1 MELPCTHKCC
11 LHCLRQCILQNPSQ
25 KVICP
30 ACNTVHKVPTNWKTV
45 WRYQPLNTTVQ
56 HWEPK
61 QDQATKIVIN
71 FVESS
76 YYKYTSSAQRIKIKA
91 VKEINNPRLQA
102 DFEKCKRT
110 LGYTNIIRLLHGTL
124 PHFAEGIALEG
135 FRIPTSFERNPEND
149 AEGEL
154 KFGKAL
160 YFSYGKKATE
170 YGKNTLVLTD
180 CLLGK
185 VQEKNQSELKLTP
198 KIVHERGYHTIH
210 YENSSEGP
218 VNQEW
223 AIFRTDQCLPVFI
236 IDYELIDANDVIE
249 NALVD
254 EIKTMNYLSPDYIL
268 LQQALFGTDNQCKA
282 VLKLIGD
289 LAHQSPPHSS
299 IITRQL
305 LSRIG
310 SMKTN
315 LLLNHQNETIRI
327 LFLRALWL
335 SGREDEPLQIF
346 FYQQLGPNN
355 LIESLISGYADVSWR
370 ACGVLANMAAYIPE
384 IRSILTTPHVVVRF
398 KALLQQGVT
407 TQDKLCILA

>member
-1 MELPCTHKCC
+1 
-11 LHCLRQCILQNPSQ
+11 
-25 KVICP
+25 
-30 ACNTVHKVPTNWKTV
+30 
-45 WRYQPLNTTVQ
+45 
-56 HWEPK
+56 
-61 QDQATKIVIN
+61 
-71 FVESS
+71 
-76 YYKYTSSAQRIKIKA
+76 
-91 VKEINNPRLQA
+91 
-102 DFEKCKRT
+102 
-110 LGYTNIIRLLHGTL
+110 
-124 PHFAEGIALEG
+124 
-135 FRIPTSFERNPEND
+135 
-149 AEGEL
+149 
-154 KFGKAL
+154 
-160 YFSYGKKATE
+160 
-170 YGKNTLVLTD
+170 
-180 CLLGK
+180 
-185 VQEKNQSELKLTP
+185 
-198 KIVHERGYHTIH
+198 
-210 YENSSEGP
+210 
-218 VNQEW
+218 
-223 AIFRTDQCLPVFI
+223 
-236 IDYELIDANDVIE
+236 
-249 NALVD
+249 
-254 EIKTMNYLSPDYIL
+254 MNYLSPDYIL

-407 TQDKLCILA
+407 TQDKLCILTIVNLLANISSTEYTTMKKEKDIQNYMNDTLMDHPDTEIQEAANRFFCNLIGKGIVTPDWKRAGYNVTAVAPDLE